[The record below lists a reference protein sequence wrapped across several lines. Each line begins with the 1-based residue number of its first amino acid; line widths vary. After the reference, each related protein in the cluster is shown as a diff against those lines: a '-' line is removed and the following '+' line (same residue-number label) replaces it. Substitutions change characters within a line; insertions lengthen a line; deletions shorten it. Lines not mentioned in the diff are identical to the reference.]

1 MVLFYILEVNKMK
14 IKTKDFAK
22 IGFGLAFGAC
32 LGKSIYSFTADIVS
46 IIGMTTLHRFVE
58 AGLITDERFVK
69 DVNEYWDK
77 MHPKKKEE
85 SKQSED

>member
-14 IKTKDFAK
+14 IKTKEFAK

-32 LGKSIYSFTADIVS
+32 LGKTVYNAVGDVVAIVS
-46 IIGMTTLHRFVE
+46 MTTLHRFVE
-58 AGLITDERFVK
+58 AGIVKDERLVK

-77 MHPKKKEE
+77 MHPKKEEKEE
-85 SKQSED
+85 SED

>member
-1 MVLFYILEVNKMK
+1 MK

-32 LGKSIYSFTADIVS
+32 LGKTVYNAVGDVVAIVS
-46 IIGMTTLHRFVE
+46 MTTLHRFVE
-58 AGLITDERFVK
+58 AGLITDERLVK
-69 DVNEYWDK
+69 DVNGYWDK